1 MSQQNVET
9 FRRNNEAVNRR
20 DLEAFLLDMD
30 AAIEFIPRRAAV
42 QGVYRGYEGMRKY
55 FVDNAESFDLYQVSY
70 DEFRD
75 LGDRIVAFGTVRVRG
90 KESGVEVTSPT
101 AIVATFRDGKMVRV
115 EDYRER
121 SEALKAVGLEE

>member
-1 MSQQNVET
+1 MSQENVET

-20 DLEAFLLDMD
+20 DLAAFLLDMD
-30 AAIEFIPRRAAV
+30 PEIEFIPRRAAV
-42 QGVYRGYEGMRKY
+42 QGVYRGYEGMRK
-55 FVDNAESFDLYQVSY
+55 FFADNAESFDLLQVSH

-75 LGDRIVAFGTVRVRG
+75 LGDRLVAFGTVRARG

-115 EDYRER
+115 EDYGER
-121 SEALKAVGLEE
+121 SEALKAVGLEG